1 VVLKGTSKYAA
12 KQVIMHPVIQEEKTG
27 CAIASC
33 AAIAGLSYQ
42 QAQSIARSL
51 GIYADDPAL
60 WSETHYIKKLL
71 AAMDIVAANKEIP
84 FSAWDELPNCALLA
98 IKWHQISNRP
108 FWHWVVFTR
117 NAEQSFVLDSNPG
130 LKNNIRTDF
139 GRIKPHWYIE
149 IVR

>member
-1 VVLKGTSKYAA
+1 MY
-12 KQVIMHPVIQEEKTG
+12 PVIQEEKTG

-33 AAIAGLSYQ
+33 AAIAGLSYE

-71 AAMDIVAANKEIP
+71 AEMGIEAANKELP
-84 FSAWDELPNCALLA
+84 FSGWDKLPDCALLA
-98 IKWHQISNRP
+98 IKWHQVLNQP
-108 FWHWVVFTR
+108 YWHWAVFTR
-117 NAEQSFVLDSNPG
+117 NGEQSVVLDSNPG

>member
-1 VVLKGTSKYAA
+1 
-12 KQVIMHPVIQEEKTG
+12 MHPVIQEEKTG

-42 QAQSIARSL
+42 QAQSIARFL
-51 GIYADDPAL
+51 GIYADDPA
-60 WSETHYIKKLL
+60 
-71 AAMDIVAANKEIP
+71 
-84 FSAWDELPNCALLA
+84 
-98 IKWHQISNRP
+98 
-108 FWHWVVFTR
+108 
-117 NAEQSFVLDSNPG
+117 